1 MAAFRYKLRTLAP
14 ADTADALLED
24 IFPQGNG
31 SGPLIGQGSAPKVPW
46 LSVVDHLRAIGTRT
60 LLIQSGVIDPDFL
73 EEHQAFYVKQHRPVP
88 STCVRVHAFA
98 HEIIPAAQP
107 DQIVDVLAF
116 LDAAAKADDNYLGFV
131 TVRPLRHAPVGAT
144 ILRPTAAQPPTA
156 LDKFPVHIA
165 GNEFV
170 VEGTPFLQQDNAVGA
185 CAQASIWMALR
196 TLRRRVGNSAY
207 SPAELTV
214 AATRYLASDRTFP
227 GRQGLTAG
235 QMLEAIRSAGH
246 DPLYVGLR
254 QNIGNAPPP
263 TANTVIAKS
272 APYTASGLPVICILY
287 APDGGHAV
295 VAIGHTPSLQRVQLQ
310 SRNQV
315 FQKSAVIPYSMS
327 SDWISGL
334 TIHNDNSGP
343 YLALTTGTPTTPRPY
358 CLEHAAALIVP
369 LPEGVY
375 TNADEAEIMAVRAI
389 LFASIWFF
397 AAIAQ
402 PPQLPQVPYVLRPY
416 LCTRHAFRHWANN
429 DLDLDPEARNIYRTI
444 TLPKVL
450 WVIEVH
456 EESLYDPTDPT
467 KKSRC
472 GEIVLDPAA
481 DALHG
486 DAMIFARVTKDLW
499 PNTQSFQGLLLIED
513 EVSVRSL
520 ALSTGLRC
528 IALAEPWYM

>member
-1 MAAFRYKLRTLAP
+1 MSFRYRLRVLAP
-14 ADTADALLED
+14 ADTAEALLAE

-31 SGPLIGQGSAPKVPW
+31 SGPLIGQGGAPKVPW
-46 LSVVDHLRAIGTRT
+46 LSVVDHLRAIGTKT
-60 LLIQSGVIDPDFL
+60 LLIQSGVSDPDFL
-73 EEHQAFYVKQHRPVP
+73 EEHQAFYAKQHRPVL

-98 HEIIPAAQP
+98 HEFVQP
-107 DQIVDVLAF
+107 VEPGQAPDVLAF
-116 LDAAAKADDNYLGFV
+116 LDTAAKSRDSYLGFV

-144 ILRPTAAQPPTA
+144 ILRPSPARLPTA
-156 LDKFPVHIA
+156 IDEFPVHIA
-165 GNEFV
+165 GNEFFV
-170 VEGTPFLQQDNAVGA
+170 AGTPFLQQDNAVGA

-214 AATRYLASDRTFP
+214 AATRYLASERTFP

-235 QMLEAIRSAGH
+235 QMLEAVRTAGH

-254 QNIGNAPPP
+254 PSIANAPSP
-263 TANTVIAKS
+263 TANTVVAKS
-272 APYTASGLPVICILY
+272 APYTASGLPVICILF

-295 VAIGHTPSLQRVQLQ
+295 VAIGHTASQARVQPLPRQ
-310 SRNQV
+310 QV
-315 FQKSAVIPYSMS
+315 HPQTSTVIPYSMS

-334 TIHNDNSGP
+334 TIHNDNTGP
-343 YLALTTGTPTTPRPY
+343 YLSLTSGTATAPRPY
-358 CLEHAAALIVP
+358 CLEHAAGLIVP

-389 LFASIWFF
+389 LFASVWFSI
-397 AAIAQ
+397 AAAQ
-402 PPQLPQVPYVLRPY
+402 PPQLPQVPYVLYPY
-416 LCTRHAFRHWANN
+416 LCTRHAFRHWAKN
-429 DLDLDPEARNIYRTI
+429 DPDLDPEARNIYRTI

-456 EESLYDPTDPT
+456 EESLYDPTDST

-499 PNTQSFQGLLLIED
+499 PNTNSFQGVLLIED
-513 EVSVRSL
+513 EESIRSL
-520 ALSTGLRC
+520 ALNTGARSA
-528 IALAEPWYM
+528 ALAEPWYS